1 MSETTSIE
9 LEEVKA
15 EIARLEAEL
24 KDAKARARAMRPT
37 KTKAEPKECGCGCG
51 ELTRGGDF
59 LPGHDARFRGQMLK
73 AIDAGDE
80 SAIAK
85 LLARPSLLHG
95 ATEADLRARLG
106 SDQRNRNAKVER
118 EAEAQAKRDAA
129 KAQKVRP
136 APKPQAAKPRVDP
149 TEAQQGTKS
158 PSVARNAGAIRLA
171 KQRAAA

>member
-1 MSETTSIE
+1 MSETTIE
-9 LEEVKA
+9 QIRE

-24 KDAKARARAMRPT
+24 KDAKARARALRPT
-37 KTKAEPKECGCGCG
+37 KANAEPKECGCGCG
-51 ELTRGGDF
+51 ELTRGGEF

-85 LLARPSLLHG
+85 LLARPTLLHG
-95 ATEADLRARLG
+95 ATEADLRERLG
-106 SDQRNRNAKVER
+106 SETRKKEGQVARQ
-118 EAEAQAKRDAA
+118 AEAQAKRDAA
-129 KAQKVRP
+129 KTKKVRP
-136 APKPQAAKPRVDP
+136 APKLTAKPRIDKV
-149 TEAQQGTKS
+149 EAQQGTKS